1 LKINFNRGKAIAVAL
16 ALPVV
21 FALPAHTLAESS
33 DIEEVIVTGTRVADR
48 SAAESTVPV
57 DVIRGSDFRE
67 NASTDI
73 QDMLRTAIPSYD
85 VNTQPIS
92 DAATISRPP
101 NLRGLSPDNVLVL
114 INGKRRHRGSII
126 SFLGGGISDG
136 AQGVDLSAIPSLA
149 LKQVEVLRDGAS
161 SQYGSDAIAGVLNFI
176 LRDNAEGFE
185 ITTKYGSTTEGD
197 GDNYL
202 IAANLG
208 LPLGDNGFLNLT
220 GEIREAD
227 GTVRS
232 IVRDDVA
239 YAAAN
244 GYSPVA
250 DFQTINNY
258 TSEAPQYWGQPDVKD
273 DSKLFFNAAIELSD
287 NAEVYAFGNYAERNV
302 EGGFFYRNLVGGA
315 GNLGALQKY
324 DEEDEIWDDI
334 GTGQRGGV
342 YRGPIV
348 DPLTGLAIPRG
359 DDNKLLVEGGV
370 RSILVGDMDSGS
382 SCIDGIPLGGTGGV
396 TPDAGFLASVT
407 ADDNCFSFIET
418 IPTGFVPRFGGD
430 NEDSAFAIGVRGE
443 LAMVDGLSY
452 DLSAQRGSNRT
463 DFFIRNTI
471 NASLGPDTPRDFV
484 PGGQKQTETVYNLN
498 FVYAV
503 DAGFASDLNVAF
515 GAEYREEEFDLYA
528 GDAASYA
535 LGPLASQGFSS
546 SSNGF
551 GGFPRDTSAKQDSTA
566 FYVDLE
572 TDVTDALTIQTAVRY
587 EDFSAFGDTTDF
599 KLAGLLRLS
608 EQVRLRA
615 AYSTGFHAPTSGQA
629 SITNVTTQISGGV
642 LVDQG
647 TLPLFSA
654 AGQLSADF
662 VESAG
667 NGRPELGTE
676 DATNY
681 SFGIAFDLGNSS
693 WTIDYYNIE
702 VEDRVALG
710 ANIDFLKALAFAGS
724 VTEGEDGFT
733 SVSEA
738 LTTLDAAGT
747 IDRQQFVGLD
757 DLKQFRFFSNSFDT
771 TTSGV
776 DVVGNIDFSLGDGE
790 STITVAANFN
800 NTDVDSRGTVNPI
813 GAGRVESLE
822 DLLPSVKGN
831 VAWRHS
837 QGKIRTLVR
846 ANYYGGWKDTGN
858 GFDVGAET
866 LFDAQV
872 AYDLT
877 DKAEVVLGVEN
888 LFDAYPDENPGAGGT
903 GQLYPEAS
911 PFGFMGSTWYV
922 QGRYVF

>member
-1 LKINFNRGKAIAVAL
+1 
-16 ALPVV
+16 
-21 FALPAHTLAESS
+21 
-33 DIEEVIVTGTRVADR
+33 
-48 SAAESTVPV
+48 
-57 DVIRGSDFRE
+57 
-67 NASTDI
+67 
-73 QDMLRTAIPSYD
+73 M
-85 VNTQPIS
+85 
-92 DAATISRPP
+92 
-101 NLRGLSPDNVLVL
+101 
-114 INGKRRHRGSII
+114 
-126 SFLGGGISDG
+126 
-136 AQGVDLSAIPSLA
+136 
-149 LKQVEVLRDGAS
+149 
-161 SQYGSDAIAGVLNFI
+161 
-176 LRDNAEGFE
+176 
-185 ITTKYGSTTEGD
+185 
-197 GDNYL
+197 
-202 IAANLG
+202 
-208 LPLGDNGFLNLT
+208 
-220 GEIREAD
+220 
-227 GTVRS
+227 
-232 IVRDDVA
+232 
-239 YAAAN
+239 
-244 GYSPVA
+244 
-250 DFQTINNY
+250 
-258 TSEAPQYWGQPDVKD
+258 KD

-858 GFDVGAET
+858 GYDVGAET

>member
-1 LKINFNRGKAIAVAL
+1 M
-16 ALPVV
+16 
-21 FALPAHTLAESS
+21 
-33 DIEEVIVTGTRVADR
+33 D
-48 SAAESTVPV
+48 
-57 DVIRGSDFRE
+57 
-67 NASTDI
+67 
-73 QDMLRTAIPSYD
+73 
-85 VNTQPIS
+85 
-92 DAATISRPP
+92 
-101 NLRGLSPDNVLVL
+101 
-114 INGKRRHRGSII
+114 
-126 SFLGGGISDG
+126 GG
-136 AQGVDLSAIPSLA
+136 
-149 LKQVEVLRDGAS
+149 
-161 SQYGSDAIAGVLNFI
+161 N
-176 LRDNAEGFE
+176 
-185 ITTKYGSTTEGD
+185 
-197 GDNYL
+197 
-202 IAANLG
+202 
-208 LPLGDNGFLNLT
+208 
-220 GEIREAD
+220 
-227 GTVRS
+227 
-232 IVRDDVA
+232 
-239 YAAAN
+239 
-244 GYSPVA
+244 
-250 DFQTINNY
+250 
-258 TSEAPQYWGQPDVKD
+258 
-273 DSKLFFNAAIELSD
+273 
-287 NAEVYAFGNYAERNV
+287 
-302 EGGFFYRNLVGGA
+302 
-315 GNLGALQKY
+315 
-324 DEEDEIWDDI
+324 
-334 GTGQRGGV
+334 
-342 YRGPIV
+342 
-348 DPLTGLAIPRG
+348 
-359 DDNKLLVEGGV
+359 
-370 RSILVGDMDSGS
+370 
-382 SCIDGIPLGGTGGV
+382 SCIDGIPLGGAGGV

-471 NASLGPDTPRDFV
+471 NASLGPNTPRDFV
-484 PGGQKQTETVYNLN
+484 PGGQKQTETLYNLN

-503 DAGFASDLNVAF
+503 DAGLASDLNVAF

-535 LGPLASQGFSS
+535 LGPLADQGFSS

-551 GGFPRDTSAKQDSTA
+551 GGFPRDTSANQDSTA

-572 TDVTDALTIQTAVRY
+572 ADVTDALTLQTAVRY

-599 KLAGLLRLS
+599 KLAGLLRVN

-629 SITNVTTQISGGV
+629 SITNVTTQIVNSV

-647 TLPLFSA
+647 TLPLSSA
-654 AGQLSADF
+654 AGQLAADF

-667 NGRPELGTE
+667 NGRPVLGTE
-676 DATNY
+676 DATNF
-681 SFGIAFDLGNSS
+681 SLGIAFDFGNSS

-710 ANIDFLKALAFAGS
+710 ANVDFLNALMFTGGVAADADGNLPAGY
-724 VTEGEDGFT
+724 G

-747 IDRQQFVGLD
+747 IDRQLFVGLD

-771 TTSGV
+771 TTSGI
-776 DVVGNIDFSLGDGE
+776 DVVGSIDFSLGDGE

-800 NTDVDSRGTVNPI
+800 DTEVDDRGTVNPI

-837 QGKIRTLVR
+837 QGKLRTMVR

-858 GFDVGAET
+858 GYDVGAET
-866 LFDAQV
+866 LIDAQV
-872 AYDLT
+872 AYDLS
-877 DKAEVVLGVEN
+877 DKAEVVVGVEN
-888 LFDAYPDENPGAGGT
+888 LFDAYPDENPGAGGV

-911 PFGFMGSTWYV
+911 PFGFIGSTWYV

>member
-1 LKINFNRGKAIAVAL
+1 MKINFNRGKAIAVAL

-484 PGGQKQTETVYNLN
+484 PGGQKQTETIYNLN

-858 GFDVGAET
+858 GYDVGAET

>member
-1 LKINFNRGKAIAVAL
+1 MKINFNRGKAIAVAL

-202 IAANLG
+202 VAANLG

-258 TSEAPQYWGQPDVKD
+258 TNEAPQYWGQPDVKD